1 MLGGGVSNMLKII
14 EKTKIWFGISIIIIV
29 LGIFKM
35 ATSGLVF
42 GIDFAGGST
51 ISVNMMKDFDKAK
64 ADAIVLKYAPDALT
78 NKAINS
84 TETSGVM
91 KELDIKSKSIPT
103 DKINLMVT
111 ELQGTFGKEVKII
124 QQEDIG
130 ASVGTETK
138 NKAML
143 AMLLATLAMLVYVG
157 VRFEFRFA
165 TAAIL
170 ALVHDVFI
178 VLAVYAWWRLPID
191 SGFVAAVLTV
201 IGYSINDT
209 IVVFDRIRENQKWMA
224 KAEVKE
230 LANASITQTMIRS
243 INTVMTVLI
252 TLAAVYIYVP
262 TIRSF
267 SFPLLVGI
275 ASGCYSSIFIASPL
289 WVVFKNMSKKQ
300 SKTMKPLKSK

>member
-1 MLGGGVSNMLKII
+1 MLKII
-14 EKTKIWFGISIIIIV
+14 EKTKIWFGISLIIIV
-29 LGIFKM
+29 LGVFKM
-35 ATSGLVF
+35 ATSGLVL
-42 GIDFAGGST
+42 GIDFAGGT
-51 ISVNMMKDFDKAK
+51 TVQIDMTKEFDKAK
-64 ADAIVLKYAPDALT
+64 ADTIVSKYAVEAST
-78 NKAINS
+78 NAAQLD
-84 TETSGVM
+84 GVM
-91 KELDIKSKSIPT
+91 KELDIKSKNMTST
-103 DKINLMVT
+103 QVT
-111 ELQGTFGKEVKII
+111 SMENDLKEAFGKDVKVL

-130 ASVGTETK
+130 ASVGAETR
-138 NKAML
+138 NKAIM
-143 AMLLATLAMLVYVG
+143 AMLLATLAMLVYIG
-157 VRFEFRFA
+157 FRFEFKFA

-178 VLAVYAWWRLPID
+178 VLAVYAWFRIPID

-224 KAEVKE
+224 KAELKE

-289 WVVFKNMSKKQ
+289 WVIFKNMAKKQ
-300 SKTMKPLKSK
+300 PKAMRPIKSK

>member
-1 MLGGGVSNMLKII
+1 MLGGGLSNMLKII
-14 EKTKIWFGISIIIIV
+14 EKTKIWFGISLIIIV
-29 LGIFKM
+29 LGVFKM
-35 ATSGLVF
+35 ATSGLVL
-42 GIDFAGGST
+42 GIDFAGGT
-51 ISVNMMKDFDKAK
+51 TVQIDMTKEFDKAK
-64 ADAIVLKYAPDALT
+64 ADTIVSKYAVEAST
-78 NKAINS
+78 NAAQLD
-84 TETSGVM
+84 GVM
-91 KELDIKSKSIPT
+91 KELDIKSKNMTST
-103 DKINLMVT
+103 QVT
-111 ELQGTFGKEVKII
+111 SMENDLKEAFGKDVKVL

-130 ASVGTETK
+130 ASVGAETR
-138 NKAML
+138 NKAIM
-143 AMLLATLAMLVYVG
+143 AMLLATLAMLVYIG
-157 VRFEFRFA
+157 FRFEFKFA

-178 VLAVYAWWRLPID
+178 VLAVYAWFRIPID

-224 KAEVKE
+224 KAELKE

-289 WVVFKNMSKKQ
+289 WVIFKNMAKKQ
-300 SKTMKPLKSK
+300 PKAMRPIKSK